1 MEPHDL
7 DVIPAGLEAMP
18 GELRAAALRL
28 GEAGARRVP
37 PDGGF
42 SLVEQ
47 AWHLADLEAE
57 GYAVRIARLL
67 REDEPVLPDF
77 DGARIAS
84 ERDYRSQSLE
94 EGLVAFAAA
103 RAANLALLRSLA
115 PDAWTRSGTQD
126 GVGPLTLRDI
136 PRMMQEHDNS
146 HRAEIAALL
155 EGEPLPK
162 APAWA

>member
-1 MEPHDL
+1 MDPHEL
-7 DVIPAGLEAMP
+7 DVILTGLEAMP

-42 SLVEQ
+42 SLLEQ

-67 REDEPVLPDF
+67 GEHEPVLADF
-77 DGARIAS
+77 DGVRLAR
-84 ERDYRSQSLE
+84 ERDYRSKSLD
-94 EGLVAFAAA
+94 EGLAAFAAA
-103 RAANLALLRSLA
+103 RAANLVRLRCLA

-136 PRMMQEHDNS
+136 PRMMQ
-146 HRAEIAALL
+146 
-155 EGEPLPK
+155 
-162 APAWA
+162 